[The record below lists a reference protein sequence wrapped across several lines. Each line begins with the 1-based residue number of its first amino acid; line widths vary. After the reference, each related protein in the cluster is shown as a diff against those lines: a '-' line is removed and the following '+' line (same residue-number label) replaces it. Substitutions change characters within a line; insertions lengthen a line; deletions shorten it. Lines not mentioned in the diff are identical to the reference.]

1 MDTPFLCGIESRWNA
16 LSRAPG
22 SAQVRSVASRP
33 NEAELLIEVL
43 TSEARATIS
52 AREASRHLRIVV
64 QRFKDERVLC
74 DGTCP
79 TDLERER
86 WLGLLCNDLSASPFA

>member
-1 MDTPFLCGIESRWNA
+1 MDTPFLFGIESRWNA

-22 SAQVRSVASRP
+22 SARIRSFATRP
-33 NEAELLIEVL
+33 SGTELLIEVS

-52 AREASRHLRIVV
+52 ARETSQYLRIVV

-86 WLGLLCNDLSASPFA
+86 WLGLLCDDLSASPFA